1 MFLPLY
7 WTAFFP
13 LKREARKGGSFDWGW
28 LWVLVWEILQAAEVN
43 LKHTLLPDSCTGVEV
58 SSQRVLSEGDKQWW
72 RRQCS
77 PQVVG
82 VPETFVLSPQA
93 RKWKEFWQT
102 DVSED
107 MPGRLSLSFWE
118 AVDECDSDVSSVEG
132 GDEFQNEE
140 KGCAYEKCPYDVQ
153 SMKWWKTTTL

>member
-1 MFLPLY
+1 
-7 WTAFFP
+7 
-13 LKREARKGGSFDWGW
+13 
-28 LWVLVWEILQAAEVN
+28 
-43 LKHTLLPDSCTGVEV
+43 
-58 SSQRVLSEGDKQWW
+58 
-72 RRQCS
+72 
-77 PQVVG
+77 
-82 VPETFVLSPQA
+82 
-93 RKWKEFWQT
+93 
-102 DVSED
+102 